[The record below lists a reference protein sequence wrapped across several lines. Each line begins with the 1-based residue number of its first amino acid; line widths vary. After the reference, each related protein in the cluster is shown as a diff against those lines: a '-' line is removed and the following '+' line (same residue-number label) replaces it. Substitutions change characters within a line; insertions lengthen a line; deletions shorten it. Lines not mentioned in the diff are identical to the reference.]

1 MKPFL
6 QKLIKSAFWLAPIL
20 MLISDTINLLG
31 WEAGYW
37 LASIAF
43 WLSFYFFLLV
53 IIGMVRLAQV
63 SNFATIAGLLA
74 AAGALIGITIIGTSR
89 FAWGMEL
96 TGVSREVL
104 MEVHMHPWIFFTSR
118 FPGIL
123 FPTGLILLSVSLKRQ
138 GVINGLLLGGL
149 LISIVLFPT
158 GRIPGIALFNV
169 IGDGLMVL
177 FFGWQL
183 GNIYQREFS
192 RSEESKI
199 SELGAGGV
207 INSMD

>member
-1 MKPFL
+1 MNTFPHQL
-6 QKLIKSAFWLAPIL
+6 LKSAFWLAPIL
-20 MLISDTINLLG
+20 MLVSDIINMLQ

-123 FPTGLILLSVSLKRQ
+123 FPLGLILLSIILKRK
-138 GVINGLLLGGL
+138 GIINSIHLGGL
-149 LISIVLFPT
+149 LIAILLFPI
-158 GRIPGIALFNV
+158 GRIPSIIEFNV
-169 IGDGLMVL
+169 IGDVLMVV
-177 FFGWQL
+177 FFGGIL
-183 GNIYQREFS
+183 GKKLD
-192 RSEESKI
+192 SK
-199 SELGAGGV
+199 LQV
-207 INSMD
+207 KQV